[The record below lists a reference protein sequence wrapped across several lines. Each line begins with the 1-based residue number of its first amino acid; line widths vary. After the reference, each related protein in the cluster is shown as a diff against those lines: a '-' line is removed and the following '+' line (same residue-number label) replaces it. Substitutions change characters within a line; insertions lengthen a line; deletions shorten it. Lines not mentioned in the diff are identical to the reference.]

1 MKVIRATHRY
11 RLKECACGMVLFQAD
26 PATTEELLEEF
37 EEILLRA
44 RRTRRERGGY
54 LEFRVL
60 QRDEERGDGHEGSA

>member
-1 MKVIRATHRY
+1 
-11 RLKECACGMVLFQAD
+11 MVLFQAD

-60 QRDEERGDGHEGSA
+60 QRDEERGDGREGSA